1 MVRFDVVMAGL
12 LMIGMVFA
20 GCLAGGD
27 GNLEF
32 QVTDQPS
39 AIDDFEELLVT
50 PTSVQVHKAGDGDE
64 DNDSEDG
71 EWLTFETDD
80 TFDLTQLTNG
90 NVTTLVNASLEAGRY
105 TQVRLMVE
113 SADGTLKDGSEVT
126 VDVPNGMLFIVKS
139 FTIEEG
145 KTTTFVLDINVV
157 KSGGQGP
164 SQESYRLTPV
174 VGSSQASSP
183 R

>member
-1 MVRFDVVMAGL
+1 MVRFDIVLVSL
-12 LMIGMVFA
+12 LVIGIGFS
-20 GCLAGGD
+20 GCMTEGD

-39 AIDDFEELLVT
+39 AIGDFEELLVT
-50 PTSVQVHKAGDGDE
+50 PTSVEVHKAGAG

-71 EWLTFETDD
+71 KWLSFETDD

-90 NVTTLVNASLEAGRY
+90 NVTTLFNASLEAGQY
-105 TQVRLMVE
+105 TQVRLLVE
-113 SADGTLKDGSEVT
+113 SADGTLTDGSQVS
-126 VDVPNGMLFIVKS
+126 VDVPNGMLFVVKS
-139 FTIEEG
+139 FIIEEG

-157 KSGGQGP
+157 KSGDQGP
-164 SQESYRLTPV
+164 GEASYRLTPV
-174 VGSSQASSP
+174 IGSTQASPP

>member
-1 MVRFDVVMAGL
+1 MVRINIVVASL
-12 LMIGMVFA
+12 LVIGMGFS
-20 GCLAGGD
+20 GCLTEGD

-50 PTSVQVHKAGDGDE
+50 PTSVEVHKAGDD

-71 EWLTFETDD
+71 EWLSFDTDD

-90 NVTTLVNASLEAGRY
+90 NVTTLINASLEAGQY
-105 TQVRLMVE
+105 TQVRLLVE
-113 SADGTLKDGSEVT
+113 SADGTLKDGSQVD

-164 SQESYRLTPV
+164 SEGSYRLTPV
-174 VGSSQASSP
+174 VGTTQASSP